1 MIRKFYLLWCR
12 NPVDT
17 EYQIMSERPL
27 QLLNMKNTGYKRIPT
42 VELEFSND
50 NTYLI
55 AKSMTNHLVW
65 IYRISNLTLDSILLH
80 QKPIVQTSWSPR

>member
-1 MIRKFYLLWCR
+1 MKYPDYDKKILSVVCR

-65 IYRISNLTLDSILLH
+65 IYFNSKEGLFTLTEI
-80 QKPIVQTSWSPR
+80 K

>member
-1 MIRKFYLLWCR
+1 MFR

-27 QLLNMKNTGYKRIPT
+27 QLFNMKNTGYKRIPT
-42 VELEFSND
+42 VELEFSKD

-80 QKPIVQTSWSPR
+80 QKPIVQTLWTPR